1 MKFYRCNKCGNFSAM
16 VESSGAPMI
25 CCGEPMAL
33 LEAGTSDGAVEKH
46 VPAVSV
52 NSSGIHA
59 QIGEVMHPATEE
71 HHITFVCL
79 ETNKGFNLKYIPALA
94 EPVMDFAVA
103 DDETPLAVYE
113 YCNLHGLW
121 KKDL

>member
-1 MKFYRCNKCGNFSAM
+1 MKFYRCKKCGNFSAM

-25 CCGEPMAL
+25 CCGEPMEL

-46 VPAVSV
+46 VPAVTA
-52 NSSGIHA
+52 NGKEIHV
-59 QIGEVMHPATEE
+59 QVGEVMHPATEE

-79 ETNKGFNLKYIPALA
+79 ETNNGFQVKYIPSLE
-94 EPVMDFAVA
+94 EPVATFAITDGEV
-103 DDETPLAVYE
+103 PVAVYE

-121 KKDL
+121 KKEI